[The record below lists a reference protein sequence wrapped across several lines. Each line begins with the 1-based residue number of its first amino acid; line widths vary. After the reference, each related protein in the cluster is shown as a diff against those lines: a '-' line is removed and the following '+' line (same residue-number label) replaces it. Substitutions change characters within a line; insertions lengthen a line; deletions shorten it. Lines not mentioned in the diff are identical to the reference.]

1 MFTNESS
8 TDFDAI
14 FDEGK
19 APDITED
26 ITPPANI
33 LTEAQAAAVRFYA
46 RKKGYDFAQVEE
58 FVDRVRSSLA
68 YYEHALDILEKAYN
82 EQSEDLHYKDSQV
95 SQLRAT
101 IEVFRAKGDPMVNSA
116 GDYITESQVRE
127 SAEYQALQRDN
138 ESLRARIDDLQ
149 NQLADTATPVEDR
162 SSPTPELRDE
172 EGADEGNMDTKNST
186 ESAYEQM
193 DAPPLPDDKDV
204 SPSNSPAADLA
215 SPVQRPV
222 PGLLSF
228 APEAKGADLS
238 DTPHETPTP
247 PLTRDNPERLNDA
260 PEAQQ

>member
-26 ITPPANI
+26 ITPPANM

-68 YYEHALDILEKAYN
+68 YYEHALDVLEKAYN

-127 SAEYQALQRDN
+127 SAEYQALQREN
-138 ESLRARIDDLQ
+138 ESLRAHIDDLQ
-149 NQLADTATPVEDR
+149 NQLADTATSVNDKSNPNPAPSDK
-162 SSPTPELRDE
+162 
-172 EGADEGNMDTKNST
+172 EGVTEQNMDTKNST
-186 ESAYEQM
+186 KSTDEQM
-193 DAPPLPDDKDV
+193 DAPPLPDDSDV
-204 SPSNSPAADLA
+204 SHSNSPAADLA
-215 SPVQRPV
+215 SPMQIQG

-228 APEAKGADLS
+228 APEAQGADLS
-238 DTPHETPTP
+238 DTPHEAHAT
-247 PLTRDNPERLNDA
+247 PLTRDNPERLKDA